1 MYTFHRS
8 ISNIMFCMQNLL
20 GGSLSNSIVT
30 GRKLINSKLYNYTI
44 LSCTMHTRI
53 NAVNASTHKSI
64 QSRID
69 NSRRKEKML
78 VRNVY
83 IHFLSSINAKFM
95 LHARY
100 LSTCVN
106 EKKTCENNH
115 SPFPFQFPEHDSW
128 HVWLWPF
135 SSREHMMHY
144 ARIFML
150 YPYNLDDWYQLATD
164 NACLTNAGLEF
175 LRCLGFPEKLDVA
188 LLSIIWPGVSLIWF
202 FLHFSINWASYT

>member
-1 MYTFHRS
+1 MHSSFFYVANVMKNEIGNRMCAKWKHTYVDTYSISFWCEEWGHMYTFHRS

-106 EKKTCENNH
+106 EKK
-115 SPFPFQFPEHDSW
+115 
-128 HVWLWPF
+128 
-135 SSREHMMHY
+135 
-144 ARIFML
+144 
-150 YPYNLDDWYQLATD
+150 NL
-164 NACLTNAGLEF
+164 
-175 LRCLGFPEKLDVA
+175 RK
-188 LLSIIWPGVSLIWF
+188 
-202 FLHFSINWASYT
+202 